1 MKYLSFTAIFIIV
14 LILGSCGEEPEKQV
28 HLGERNLDS
37 LLLAFPDSIPLLVEH
52 GYKMISDANYDKAM
66 QDGAKAFRLDSNNLE
81 ARHLYAKALNNH
93 PNRTVND
100 ISLSQRH
107 YHYIVKQDPKNTEA
121 LVGLAATYSQQ
132 QDFEESFKYINE
144 ALRIDPKN
152 RDAYVL
158 KGSNY
163 RWLGE
168 PELTK
173 SSYETAVQQ
182 DPEFFEAYIMLGSL
196 YQADSNAVC
205 IEYFTTANQ
214 LRPNDMDAVYAL
226 AYANQQFGKKVEAQ
240 ELYRKMAADTNEY
253 YVSRGL
259 FHQGY
264 IMQFSENRNIDSAIY
279 FYNSALQ
286 TNPKYVEAWHN
297 LGVAY
302 ETKGNITRAM
312 QSYAKALK
320 YDPEFTLSREAADEL
335 RKKGYNMKEEN

>member
-1 MKYLSFTAIFIIV
+1 MKLLSIPVLVFAMIV
-14 LILGSCGEEPEKQV
+14 VNSCNETPTTKTQ
-28 HLGERNLDS
+28 LGEQNLDS
-37 LLLAFPDSIPLLVEH
+37 LLLSFPDSIPLLIKH
-52 GYKMISDANYDKAM
+52 GYNMISEADYDRALA
-66 QDGAKAFRLDSNNLE
+66 DGAKAFRLDSNNVE

-93 PNRTVND
+93 PNRSVND
-100 ISLSQRH
+100 VSLAQRH
-107 YHYIVKQDPKNTEA
+107 YHQIVKEEAENTEA

-196 YQADSNAVC
+196 YQADSNVVC
-205 IEYFTTANQ
+205 IEYFTTASQ
-214 LRPNDMDAVYAL
+214 LKPEDMDAAYAL
-226 AYANQQFGKKVEAQ
+226 AYANQQFGNREEAK
-240 ELYRKMAADTNEY
+240 ELYRKMASDSNDY

-259 FHQGY
+259 FHQGF
-264 IMQFSENRNIDSAIY
+264 IKQFMEEKQLDSAIY
-279 FYNSALQ
+279 FYNSALR

-297 LGVAY
+297 LGLAY
-302 ETKGNITRAM
+302 ENRDDITKAL
-312 QSYAKALK
+312 QSYSKALK
-320 YDPEFTLSREAADEL
+320 YDPEFTLSREAADNL
-335 RKKGYNMKEEN
+335 RSKGYDLKTDQ